1 MKLKLYADAEAAAG
15 ILQRRKEDDAAI
27 AESVRSILQDVR
39 EDGDRALFVYS
50 ERFDGSVLDHS
61 SMFVS
66 RDEIGAAYA
75 ALDPALLASIKKA
88 AANVLAYHKRDPMKD
103 VVCTEDGRTTGFV
116 VRPVERAGIYVPGG
130 TAPLFSS
137 VLMGVLP
144 AKAAGVP
151 HIWVATPAKNGL
163 VHPAVIAAADI
174 CGAERILKVGGA
186 QAIAAFAYGTESVPK
201 ADVIAGPGN
210 IYVTLAKKEVYGQVG
225 IDMLAGP
232 SEILIIADGRQD
244 PAFVAADVLSQAE
257 HDRRARAILLTD
269 DAGFAVRVQAE
280 VEEQL
285 AKLPRREI
293 AEESLGRSGGIIL
306 VRSLDEACEP
316 ANETAPE
323 PLELATENCE
333 ELLPKI
339 RNAGAVFLGKWTS
352 EPIGDYFAGPN
363 HTLPTGGTARF
374 FQVLNQ
380 NTFLRKMSVIRYTR
394 EAVHAD
400 AADIIRLAEAE
411 GLSAHANAV
420 RLRAEEE

>member
-1 MKLKLYADAEAAAG
+1 MKLKLYADREAAAG

-61 SMFVS
+61 TMFVT
-66 RDEIGAAYA
+66 RDEIGQAYA

-88 AANVLAYHKRDPMKD
+88 AANVLAYHERDPMRDD
-103 VVCTEDGRTTGFV
+103 VRTEDGRTTGYV

-151 HIWVATPAKNGL
+151 HIWVATPAKNGK

-174 CGAERILKVGGA
+174 CGAEKILKVGGA
-186 QAIAAFAYGTESVPK
+186 QAVAAFAYGTESVPK
-201 ADVIAGPGN
+201 MDVIAGPGN
-210 IYVTLAKKEVYGQVG
+210 IFVTLAKKEVYGQVG

-232 SEILIIADGRQD
+232 SEILIIADNKQD

-257 HDRRARAILLTD
+257 HDVRARALLLTD

-280 VEEQL
+280 VEAQL
-285 AKLPRREI
+285 EKLTRRDI
-293 AEESLGRSGGIIL
+293 AAQSLQAAGGIIL
-306 VRSLDEACEP
+306 VRSMEEACDL
-316 ANETAPE
+316 ANEIAPE
-323 PLELATENCE
+323 HLEIATENCE
-333 ELLPKI
+333 QLLPRI
-339 RNAGAVFLGKWTS
+339 RNAGAVFLGSWTS

-363 HTLPTGGTARF
+363 HTLPTGGTARY

-380 NTFLRKMSVIRYTR
+380 NTFLRKMSVIRYTK
-394 EAVHAD
+394 EAVRAD

-411 GLSAHANAV
+411 GLTAHANAV
-420 RLRAEEE
+420 RVRAEEK

>member
-1 MKLKLYADAEAAAG
+1 MKLKLYADREAAAG

-61 SMFVS
+61 TMFVT
-66 RDEIGAAYA
+66 RDEIGQAYA

-88 AANVLAYHKRDPMKD
+88 AANVLAYHERDPMRDD
-103 VVCTEDGRTTGFV
+103 VRTEDGRTTGYV
-116 VRPVERAGIYVPGG
+116 VHPVERAGIYVPGG

-151 HIWVATPAKNGL
+151 HIWVATPAKNGK

-174 CGAERILKVGGA
+174 CGAEKILKVGGA
-186 QAIAAFAYGTESVPK
+186 QAVAAFAYGTESVPK
-201 ADVIAGPGN
+201 MDVIAGPGN
-210 IYVTLAKKEVYGQVG
+210 IFVTLAKKEVYGQVG

-232 SEILIIADGRQD
+232 SEILIIADNKQD

-257 HDRRARAILLTD
+257 HDVRARALLLTD

-280 VEEQL
+280 VEAQL
-285 AKLPRREI
+285 EKLTRRDI
-293 AEESLGRSGGIIL
+293 AAQSLQAAGGIIL
-306 VRSLDEACEP
+306 VRSMEEACDL
-316 ANETAPE
+316 ANEIAPE
-323 PLELATENCE
+323 HLEIATENCE
-333 ELLPKI
+333 QLLPRI
-339 RNAGAVFLGKWTS
+339 RNAGAVFLGSWTS
-352 EPIGDYFAGPN
+352 EPIGDYFAGPD
-363 HTLPTGGTARF
+363 HTLPTGGTARY

-380 NTFLRKMSVIRYTR
+380 NTFLRKMSVIRYTK
-394 EAVHAD
+394 EAVRAD

-411 GLSAHANAV
+411 GLTAHANAV
-420 RLRAEEE
+420 RVRAEEK